1 MDEERGEGSEER
13 KEGHSCQSSGGDA
26 GAGVS
31 EDEGKGLIRS
41 KKKLRKRG
49 SLKPVRRRRRRG

>member
-1 MDEERGEGSEER
+1 MAEERGEGREER
-13 KEGHSCQSSGGDA
+13 KVGSSCQSSGGDA

-31 EDEGKGLIRS
+31 EDEGKGLTRS

-49 SLKPVRRRRRRG
+49 SLKPVGRRRGRG